1 MKKVTFIFAVLILFA
16 VMSVQAQQKPG
27 IKYPPQ
33 PVQQPPQIQPAPT
46 PQYDNS
52 ITVEDDATGNF
63 LVFDPNSGK
72 YKFFRCSEG
81 SAISV
86 MSGTGKVK
94 INGCAIDLEDVQQ
107 SHSVLAS
114 VNKCTQEGKAAIEQ
128 FTVKD
133 RPYDV
138 LEIKAYL
145 SDSNMRD
152 NTQSCKPRNG
162 QTGN

>member
-1 MKKVTFIFAVLILFA
+1 VKKITFIFALIILLA
-16 VMSVQAQQKPG
+16 VFSAQAQQKPG

-33 PVQQPPQIQPAPT
+33 PVQTAPSIQPAPT
-46 PQYDNS
+46 PEYDNS
-52 ITVEDDATGNF
+52 ITVEDDATGTF
-63 LVFDPNSGK
+63 LVFSPLSGK

-81 SAISV
+81 SAIAV

-94 INGCAIDLEDVQQ
+94 IDGCAVSLEDVQA

-128 FTVKD
+128 FPVKD
-133 RPYDV
+133 SPYDV

-145 SDSNMRD
+145 SDANMRD
-152 NTQSCKPRNG
+152 NTQSCQPKK
-162 QTGN
+162 